1 MSEVNVINIIKPF
14 QDQKPGTSGLRK
26 STLKFQEEHYL
37 EIFIEAILQS
47 LEDLKGSTL
56 VVGGD
61 GRYGNIEAI
70 EKIVAFTP
78 LFGALTFPL
87 IVPITISKFGVNYGI
102 LSALLISSLWFIAML
117 RTSEMP
123 H

>member
-1 MSEVNVINIIKPF
+1 MIKIMLKQNGFNKLMLKKII
-14 QDQKPGTSGLRK
+14 
-26 STLKFQEEHYL
+26 
-37 EIFIEAILQS
+37 
-47 LEDLKGSTL
+47 
-56 VVGGD
+56 
-61 GRYGNIEAI
+61 
-70 EKIVAFTP
+70 AFTP

-102 LSALLISSLWFIAML
+102 LSALLISSLWFIDML

>member
-1 MSEVNVINIIKPF
+1 MMK
-14 QDQKPGTSGLRK
+14 
-26 STLKFQEEHYL
+26 
-37 EIFIEAILQS
+37 
-47 LEDLKGSTL
+47 
-56 VVGGD
+56 
-61 GRYGNIEAI
+61 
-70 EKIVAFTP
+70 KIVAFTP

-87 IVPITISKFGVNYGI
+87 IVPITISRLGVNYGI

>member
-1 MSEVNVINIIKPF
+1 MKKIIKSINAPAPVGPYS
-14 QDQKPGTSGLRK
+14 QAVLIDGTLFISG
-26 STLKFQEEHYL
+26 QV
-37 EIFIEAILQS
+37 AIDMETKVLFT
-47 LEDLKGSTL
+47 D
-56 VVGGD
+56 
-61 GRYGNIEAI
+61 NIEV
-70 EKIVAFTP
+70 ETKIVMKNIKTI

-102 LSALLISSLWFIAML
+102 ISALLISSFWFIAML

>member
-1 MSEVNVINIIKPF
+1 MKKIM
-14 QDQKPGTSGLRK
+14 LRLNGFNLFFLMRK
-26 STLKFQEEHYL
+26 
-37 EIFIEAILQS
+37 
-47 LEDLKGSTL
+47 
-56 VVGGD
+56 
-61 GRYGNIEAI
+61 
-70 EKIVAFTP
+70 KIVAFTP

>member
-1 MSEVNVINIIKPF
+1 MKKIM
-14 QDQKPGTSGLRK
+14 
-26 STLKFQEEHYL
+26 LKLNGFNKL
-37 EIFIEAILQS
+37 M
-47 LEDLKGSTL
+47 LK
-56 VVGGD
+56 
-61 GRYGNIEAI
+61 
-70 EKIVAFTP
+70 KIVAFTP
-78 LFGALTFPL
+78 LLGALTFPI

>member
-1 MSEVNVINIIKPF
+1 MKKIM
-14 QDQKPGTSGLRK
+14 LRLNGFDK
-26 STLKFQEEHYL
+26 LMLKKF
-37 EIFIEAILQS
+37 
-47 LEDLKGSTL
+47 
-56 VVGGD
+56 
-61 GRYGNIEAI
+61 
-70 EKIVAFTP
+70 VAFTP

>member
-1 MSEVNVINIIKPF
+1 MKKIM
-14 QDQKPGTSGLRK
+14 LRLNGFNK
-26 STLKFQEEHYL
+26 SMLK
-37 EIFIEAILQS
+37 
-47 LEDLKGSTL
+47 
-56 VVGGD
+56 
-61 GRYGNIEAI
+61 N
-70 EKIVAFTP
+70 IVAFTP